1 MDLSLSIPSKMSMG
15 GLDLKDCLR
24 NFVASERMEK
34 CGYKCQKCK
43 AIDKMEK
50 DITVY
55 RFPKILVIHLKRFS
69 RREKL
74 TTTVSVPKKLDMS
87 PFGPHSCKLIY
98 TLFVFLPLKL
108 ICFESL
114 FHKILLPNAYHIYY
128 YRT

>member
-1 MDLSLSIPSKMSMG
+1 MDLSLSIPNKMSMG
-15 GLDLKDCLR
+15 GLDLGDCLK

-34 CGYKCQKCK
+34 CGYKCSKCK
-43 AIDKMEK
+43 AVDKMEK

-87 PFGPHSCKLIY
+87 LYGPYSSK
-98 TLFVFLPLKL
+98 F
-108 ICFESL
+108 
-114 FHKILLPNAYHIYY
+114 
-128 YRT
+128 